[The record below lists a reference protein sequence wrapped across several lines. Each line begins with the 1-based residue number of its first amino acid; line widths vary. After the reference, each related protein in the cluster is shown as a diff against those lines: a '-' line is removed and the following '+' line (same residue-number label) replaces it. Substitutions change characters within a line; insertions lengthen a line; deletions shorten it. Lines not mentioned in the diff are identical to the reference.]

1 MNRTQ
6 KLKLNTVTS
15 LVNQIV
21 LIICGF
27 IVPVL
32 ILHAFG
38 SAVNGLVN
46 SITQFLGFI
55 SLLELGVG
63 AVVQSALYKPLADK
77 DNASVSRIYVSANR
91 FFRMGEGIILDMLAF
106 IRVQQPVF
114 QCW

>member
-15 LVNQIV
+15 LINQRV

-63 AVVQSALYKPLADK
+63 AVV
-77 DNASVSRIYVSANR
+77 
-91 FFRMGEGIILDMLAF
+91 
-106 IRVQQPVF
+106 
-114 QCW
+114 